1 MFDFVGRI
9 VVGAAIG
16 YGLGKLMEMAER
28 KLAVYRVM
36 KEMKENGELDE
47 DEVPFQQM
55 ELDLEH

>member
-28 KLAVYRVM
+28 KLTVYMVM
-36 KEMKENGELDE
+36 KKMKENGELDE